1 MESQIDP
8 AYLGQYAGDHV
19 YQRGILRADKRN
31 RITGAPLP
39 LQPDYID
46 WLHLVLLLLYISF
59 SKIGVKTANYCHSNG
74 FKKATKRHLLKG
86 AQHIKYQ
93 FH

>member
-1 MESQIDP
+1 VESQIDP
-8 AYLGQYAGDHV
+8 AYLGQYAGEHV
-19 YQRGILRADKRN
+19 YQRRVLRADKRY

-59 SKIGVKTANYCHSNG
+59 SKIGAETTNYCKCIG
-74 FKKATKRHLLKG
+74 IKR
-86 AQHIKYQ
+86 Q
-93 FH
+93 